1 MAATKSAGN
10 VTLTYNGNAITSYLS
25 QQSLDAVAKAI
36 ETTNMASTAVQ
47 NTPGLPGW
55 TVNIGGFFDATL
67 HGYFSSDITTPT
79 LRTLVVGIGTVTYTW
94 TTNAFISNFKIDASN
109 PNEAIKW
116 TATLTTS
123 GAPTVASS

>member
-10 VTLTYNGNAITSYLS
+10 VTLTYNSNAITSYLS

-36 ETTNMASTAVQ
+36 ETTNMGSTALQ

-67 HGYFSSDITTPT
+67 HSYFSSDITTPT

-123 GAPTVASS
+123 GAPTVS

>member
-1 MAATKSAGN
+1 MAAMKGAGKI
-10 VTLTYNGNAITSYLS
+10 TLTYNSNAITNYLS
-25 QQSLDAVAKAI
+25 QQSLDNVAKAI
-36 ETTNMASTAVQ
+36 ETTNMGSTAVQ
-47 NTPGLPGW
+47 NIPGLPGW

-67 HGYFSSDITTPT
+67 HGYLGADVTTPT

-123 GAPTVASS
+123 GAPTVS